1 MNFYEEL
8 IGSIAAI
15 LTTISFLPQV
25 IKTYKEK
32 SAENLSATMLLV
44 MTSGVILWLIY
55 GILKNSFPLI
65 AGNVITLVLT
75 SILIYFKFSY
85 SKKS

>member
-32 SAENLSATMLLV
+32 SAENLSTTMLLV